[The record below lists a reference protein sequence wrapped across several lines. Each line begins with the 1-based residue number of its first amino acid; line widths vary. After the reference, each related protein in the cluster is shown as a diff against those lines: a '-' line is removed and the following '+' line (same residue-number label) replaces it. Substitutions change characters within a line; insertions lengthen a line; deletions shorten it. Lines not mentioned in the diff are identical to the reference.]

1 MKKILIICFL
11 SIIISSFFGTGV
23 TFAKNKKESKIEPA
37 EMIVIRSK
45 VTKDSIKLRWI
56 PSTKN
61 PFYTYKLYKRVLTKQ
76 AKKKKDKKKFK
87 LIHSAKMMSKE
98 EVIKNYSKDYYK
110 KIQAILNPQST
121 VDSVYD
127 KFMIASQND
136 QWFGMLF
143 YMAEIDSDLATIIG
157 SAYED
162 KDFQKNTG
170 YEYLLKVYNND
181 KPVTEK
187 KFMVDSSRLDKPI
200 AIMPKGVRYNWGVA
214 LKWSGFMAYT
224 AFHVYRSEKENDGY
238 IKLTETPVNVAYQ
251 IEENGQVVTSPYFYT
266 DSSINS
272 PDNKKGGTPS
282 KIMIKGAKKQTIYYY
297 KISGIDSF
305 GDESPLSMPLFPVM
319 DKSRKPAPVK
329 NIRAAQ
335 TGDAMLVS
343 WDASKDKNLAGYNVY
358 KGSTYD
364 GDYTK
369 LNNALVTDTTYI
381 DFEILP
387 EVNYFYAVT
396 TVRKNTTESIMALPA
411 LAVFRDKTPPAV
423 PDQLSAIA
431 TKGQIS
437 LSWLKVTD
445 TDLLGYE
452 LYRATSKDAFDW
464 AKMNGKPLK
473 VNYYNDEMAKV
484 LDKKPYFYK
493 VLSIDKK
500 FNRSKFSSIIEI
512 KLPDLT
518 PPKVP
523 VWGECKS
530 KNENIVLNWVQ
541 STEEDIAEYKVYKGR
556 GNKRALLA
564 NVPSESS
571 SYTDK
576 NIKPGAKAWYFITAV
591 DGDKNE
597 SKVSAGIELKN
608 RDTKPVSLKKLK
620 ITSTPDG
627 VLISLGKP
635 DNDFKSMTIQRKNEK
650 QKTFKKIASSH
661 RSINFLDKYVDKNKK
676 YTYKIIVYDRTGNA
690 AISSEINVKT
700 K

>member
-1 MKKILIICFL
+1 MG
-11 SIIISSFFGTGV
+11 SFFGTGV
-23 TFAKNKKESKIEPA
+23 TFAKNKKELKSEPT
-37 EMIVIRSK
+37 ETIIIRSK
-45 VTKDSIKLRWI
+45 VTKESIKLRWI

-61 PFYTYKLYKRVLTKQ
+61 PFYTYELYKRVLTKQ
-76 AKKKKDKKKFK
+76 VKNKKEKKTKEKNKFK

-110 KIQAILNPQST
+110 KVQAILNPQST

-157 SAYED
+157 SAYKD
-162 KDFQKNTG
+162 TDFQKNTG
-170 YEYLLKVYNND
+170 YEYLLKVYNNK

-187 KFMVDSSRLDKPI
+187 NFMIDTSRLDKPI
-200 AIMPKGVRYNWGVA
+200 EIIPKGVRYDWGVA
-214 LKWSGFMAYT
+214 LKWSGYMAYT
-224 AFHVYRSEKENDGY
+224 AFHVYRSETENDGY
-238 IKLTETPVNVAYQ
+238 VKITKTPVNVAYQ
-251 IEENGQVVTSPYFYT
+251 IEGNGQVVTSPYFYT
-266 DSSINS
+266 DSAINL
-272 PDNKKGGTPS
+272 PANKKS
-282 KIMIKGAKKQTIYYY
+282 SLADKIKIENEKKQTIYFY

-305 GDESPLSMPLFPVM
+305 GDESALSKPLYPIM

-329 NIRAAQ
+329 NIMAAQ
-335 TGDAMLVS
+335 KDDAMLVS
-343 WDASKDKNLAGYNVY
+343 WDASKDANLSGYNVY

-364 GDYTK
+364 GDYSK
-369 LNNALVTDTTYI
+369 LNTSLVTDTNYI
-381 DFEILP
+381 DSEILP

-396 TVRKNTTESIMALPA
+396 AVRKNYTESIMTLPA

-423 PDQLSAIA
+423 PEQLTAIA

-437 LSWLKVTD
+437 LSWLSVSD
-445 TDLLGYE
+445 NDLEGYE

-464 AKMNGKPLK
+464 AKMNGKPLT
-473 VNYYNDEMAKV
+473 VNYYNDTMSKV

-523 VWGECKS
+523 VWGECIS

-541 STEEDIAEYKVYKGR
+541 STEDDIAEYRVYKGR
-556 GNKRALLA
+556 GNKRVLLA
-564 NVPSESS
+564 NVPSKNN

-576 NIKPGAKAWYFITAV
+576 SIKPGAKAWYFITAV

-597 SKVSAGIELKN
+597 SKLSAGIELKN

-620 ITSTPDG
+620 ISSTPDG
-627 VLISLGKP
+627 VLISLGKT

-661 RSINFLDKYVDKNKK
+661 RSLIFLDKYVDKNKK
-676 YTYKIIVYDRTGNA
+676 YTYKIIVYDGTGNA